1 MSTDLQDAPSTL
13 SLVDLPPVRFLDAS
27 CNGMELSPAEFD
39 AIAESDESYEY
50 ELLNGVV
57 IVNPIPRE
65 GEADPNG
72 HLEYLL
78 RLYQY
83 THPSGKSL
91 DQTLQERYVHLPNG
105 SRRKADRVIWTG
117 LGRRPNPKTDVPSI
131 VVEFV
136 SASKR
141 DHLRDYVTK
150 RGEYLAAGVR
160 EYWIIDR
167 FRERMTVFRA
177 TDEIVIDRNAAY
189 STPLLPDFVLPLET
203 LLEIADRWR
212 DQD

>member
-1 MSTDLQDAPSTL
+1 MTTDLQDAPSTL
-13 SLVDLPPVRFLDAS
+13 SLVDLPPLRFLDAS

-57 IVNPIPRE
+57 IVNPIPLE
-65 GEADPNG
+65 GEAGPND
-72 HLEYLL
+72 HLGFLL
-78 RLYQY
+78 RTYQF
-83 THPSGKSL
+83 TNPNHTL
-91 DQTLQERYVHLPNG
+91 DETLPERYVHLPNG

-160 EYWIIDR
+160 EYWVIDR

-177 TDEIVIDRNAAY
+177 TDEIVIQRKETYA
-189 STPLLPDFVLPLET
+189 TPLLPDFVLPLDS